1 MIRAGII
8 GGAGYTAGE
17 LIRLLLNHPE
27 AEISFVHSE
36 SSAGKLLSELHEG
49 IYGDTD
55 LRFTSEI
62 CLDGIDVLFLC
73 SAHGASRAFWE
84 SHPRPEGLK
93 VVDLAQD
100 FRDGSCGYVYG
111 LPECNAE
118 AIKGA
123 ASVANPGCFATAV
136 QLALLPLAAA
146 GLLKS
151 SVEVTAITGSTG
163 AGARP
168 GPTTHFSWRS
178 GNISAYKIF
187 EHQHLAEIRRT
198 LCTLQSSSCP
208 SPSSCHPE
216 RSEGPEIH
224 FIPLRGDFP
233 RGIFAA
239 AHTECPLDEAAA
251 RRLYEDY
258 YAAAPFTFV
267 APGAVDL
274 KQVTGTNKC
283 LLQLE
288 KHGERLVVCSVI
300 DNLLKGA
307 SGQAVQNM
315 NLMFGLPEASGLRLK
330 ATAF

>member
-17 LIRLLLNHPE
+17 LIRLLLWHPE
-27 AEISFVHSE
+27 VEIAFVHSE
-36 SSAGKLLSELHEG
+36 SSAGKFLSDVHEG
-49 IYGDTD
+49 IYGDTA

-62 CLDGIDVLFLC
+62 DLNGIDVLFLC
-73 SAHGASRAFWE
+73 SAHGASGAFWE

-111 LPECNAE
+111 LPECNAA
-118 AIKGA
+118 AIRGA
-123 ASVANPGCFATAV
+123 ASVANPGCFATAI

-146 GLLKS
+146 GLLQGPI
-151 SVEVTAITGSTG
+151 EVTAVTGSTG
-163 AGARP
+163 AGAKP
-168 GPTTHFSWRS
+168 GSTTHFSWRS

-187 EHQHLAEIRRT
+187 THQHLPEVCRT
-198 LCTLQSSSCP
+198 LSRLQT
-208 SPSSCHPE
+208 
-216 RSEGPEIH
+216 GYTPEIH
-224 FIPLRGDFP
+224 FVPLRGDFP

-239 AHTECPLDEAAA
+239 VHTECPLDEAAA
-251 RRLYEDY
+251 RSLYEDY
-258 YAAAPFTFV
+258 YADAPFTFV
-267 APGAVDL
+267 APGSVDL

-283 LLQLE
+283 LLQIE
-288 KHGERLVVCSVI
+288 KHGSRLVVCSVI

-315 NLMFGLPEASGLRLK
+315 NLMFGLPETAGLHLK

>member
-36 SSAGKLLSELHEG
+36 SSAGKLLSEIHEG

-55 LRFTSEI
+55 LRFTPEI

-111 LPECNAE
+111 LPECNAA
-118 AIKGA
+118 AIRGA
-123 ASVANPGCFATAV
+123 ASVANPGCFATAI
-136 QLALLPLAAA
+136 QLSLLPLSAA

-151 SVEVTAITGSTG
+151 AVQVTAITGSTG

-198 LCTLQSSSCP
+198 LAS
-208 SPSSCHPE
+208 
-216 RSEGPEIH
+216 PEIH

-239 AHTECPLDEAAA
+239 VHTECPLDEAAA

-288 KHGERLVVCSVI
+288 KHG
-300 DNLLKGA
+300 
-307 SGQAVQNM
+307 
-315 NLMFGLPEASGLRLK
+315 
-330 ATAF
+330 

>member
-36 SSAGKLLSELHEG
+36 SSAGKLLSEIHEG

-55 LRFTSEI
+55 LRFTPEI

-84 SHPRPEGLK
+84 SHPMPEGLK

-111 LPECNAE
+111 LPECNAA
-118 AIKGA
+118 AIRGA
-123 ASVANPGCFATAV
+123 ASVANPGCFATAI
-136 QLALLPLAAA
+136 QLSLLPLSAA

-151 SVEVTAITGSTG
+151 AVQVTAITGSTG

-198 LCTLQSSSCP
+198 LAC
-208 SPSSCHPE
+208 
-216 RSEGPEIH
+216 PEIH

-239 AHTECPLDEAAA
+239 VHTECPLDEAAA

-315 NLMFGLPEASGLRLK
+315 NLMFGLPETAGLRLK

>member
-36 SSAGKLLSELHEG
+36 SSAGKLLSEIHEG

-55 LRFTSEI
+55 LRFTPEI

-111 LPECNAE
+111 LPECNAA
-118 AIKGA
+118 AIRGA
-123 ASVANPGCFATAV
+123 ASVANPGCFATAI
-136 QLALLPLAAA
+136 QLSLLPLSAA

-151 SVEVTAITGSTG
+151 AVQVTAITGSTG

-198 LCTLQSSSCP
+198 LVS
-208 SPSSCHPE
+208 
-216 RSEGPEIH
+216 PEIH

-239 AHTECPLDEAAA
+239 VHTECPLDEAAA
-251 RRLYEDY
+251 RKLYEDY

-315 NLMFGLPEASGLRLK
+315 NLMFGLPETAGLRLK

>member
-36 SSAGKLLSELHEG
+36 SSAGKLLSEIHEG

-55 LRFTSEI
+55 LRFTPEI

-111 LPECNAE
+111 LPECNAA
-118 AIKGA
+118 AIRGA
-123 ASVANPGCFATAV
+123 ASVANPGCFATAI
-136 QLALLPLAAA
+136 QLSLLPLSAA

-151 SVEVTAITGSTG
+151 AVQVTAITGSTG

-198 LCTLQSSSCP
+198 LAS
-208 SPSSCHPE
+208 
-216 RSEGPEIH
+216 PEIH

-239 AHTECPLDEAAA
+239 VHTECPLDEAAA
-251 RRLYEDY
+251 RKLYEDY

-288 KHGERLVVCSVI
+288 KHGDRLVVCSVI

-315 NLMFGLPEASGLRLK
+315 NLMFGLPETSGLRLK

>member
-36 SSAGKLLSELHEG
+36 SSAGKLLSEIHEG

-55 LRFTSEI
+55 LRFTPEI

-111 LPECNAE
+111 LPECNAA
-118 AIKGA
+118 AIRGA
-123 ASVANPGCFATAV
+123 ASVANPGCFATAI
-136 QLALLPLAAA
+136 QLSLLPLSAA

-151 SVEVTAITGSTG
+151 AVQVTAITGSTG

-198 LCTLQSSSCP
+198 LAF
-208 SPSSCHPE
+208 H
-216 RSEGPEIH
+216 EIH

-239 AHTECPLDEAAA
+239 VHTECPLDEAAA

-315 NLMFGLPEASGLRLK
+315 NLMFGLPETAGLRLK

>member
-36 SSAGKLLSELHEG
+36 SSAGKLLSEIHEG

-55 LRFTSEI
+55 LRFTPEI

-118 AIKGA
+118 MIRGA
-123 ASVANPGCFATAV
+123 ASVANPGCFATAI
-136 QLALLPLAAA
+136 QLSLLPLSAA

-151 SVEVTAITGSTG
+151 AVQVTAITGSTG

-198 LCTLQSSSCP
+198 LAS
-208 SPSSCHPE
+208 
-216 RSEGPEIH
+216 PEIH

-239 AHTECPLDEAAA
+239 VHTECPLDEASA

-288 KHGERLVVCSVI
+288 KHGDRLVVCSVI

-315 NLMFGLPEASGLRLK
+315 NLMFGLPETSGLRLK

>member
-36 SSAGKLLSELHEG
+36 SSAGKLLSEIHEG

-55 LRFTSEI
+55 LRFTPEI

-118 AIKGA
+118 MIRGA
-123 ASVANPGCFATAV
+123 ASVANPGCFATAI
-136 QLALLPLAAA
+136 QLSLLPLSAA

-151 SVEVTAITGSTG
+151 AVQVTAITGSTG

-198 LCTLQSSSCP
+198 LAS
-208 SPSSCHPE
+208 
-216 RSEGPEIH
+216 PEIH

-239 AHTECPLDEAAA
+239 VHTECPLDEAAA

-258 YAAAPFTFV
+258 YASAPFTFV

-315 NLMFGLPEASGLRLK
+315 NLMFGLPETSGLRLK

>member
-36 SSAGKLLSELHEG
+36 SSAGKLLSEIHEG

-55 LRFTSEI
+55 LRFTPEI

-111 LPECNAE
+111 LPECNAA
-118 AIKGA
+118 AIRGA
-123 ASVANPGCFATAV
+123 ASVANPGCFATAI
-136 QLALLPLAAA
+136 QLSLLPLSAA

-151 SVEVTAITGSTG
+151 AVQVTAITGSTG

-198 LCTLQSSSCP
+198 LAC
-208 SPSSCHPE
+208 
-216 RSEGPEIH
+216 PEIH

-239 AHTECPLDEAAA
+239 VHTECPLDEAAA

-315 NLMFGLPEASGLRLK
+315 NLMFGLPETAGLRLK

>member
-36 SSAGKLLSELHEG
+36 SSAGKLLSDIHEG

-55 LRFTSEI
+55 LRFTPEI

-111 LPECNAE
+111 LPECNAA
-118 AIKGA
+118 AIRGA
-123 ASVANPGCFATAV
+123 ASVANPGCFATAI
-136 QLALLPLAAA
+136 QLSLLPLSAA

-151 SVEVTAITGSTG
+151 AVQVTAITGSTG

-198 LCTLQSSSCP
+198 LAC
-208 SPSSCHPE
+208 
-216 RSEGPEIH
+216 PEIH

-239 AHTECPLDEAAA
+239 VHTECPLDEAAA

-315 NLMFGLPEASGLRLK
+315 NLMFGLPETAGLRLK

>member
-27 AEISFVHSE
+27 TEISFVHSE
-36 SSAGKLLSELHEG
+36 SSAGKLLSEIHEG

-55 LRFTSEI
+55 LRFTPEI

-111 LPECNAE
+111 LPECNAA
-118 AIKGA
+118 AIRGA
-123 ASVANPGCFATAV
+123 ASVANPGCFATAI
-136 QLALLPLAAA
+136 QLSLLPLSAA

-151 SVEVTAITGSTG
+151 AVQVTAITGSTG

-187 EHQHLAEIRRT
+187 EHQHLVEIRRT
-198 LCTLQSSSCP
+198 LAC
-208 SPSSCHPE
+208 
-216 RSEGPEIH
+216 PEIH

-239 AHTECPLDEAAA
+239 VHTECPLDEAAA

-288 KHGERLVVCSVI
+288 KHDDRLVVCSVI

-315 NLMFGLPEASGLRLK
+315 NLMFGLPETAGLRLK

>member
-17 LIRLLLNHPE
+17 LIRLLLIHPE

-36 SSAGKLLSELHEG
+36 SSAGKLLGEVHEG
-49 IYGDTD
+49 IWGDTD

-62 CLDGIDVLFLC
+62 DLGGIDVLFLC
-73 SAHGASRAFWE
+73 SAHGASRAFWDA
-84 SHPRPEGLK
+84 HPRPEGLK

-111 LPECNAE
+111 LPDCNAA

-123 ASVANPGCFATAV
+123 ASVANPGCFATAI

-146 GLLKS
+146 GLLQGA
-151 SVEVTAITGSTG
+151 VEVTAVTGSTG
-163 AGARP
+163 AGAKP

-187 EHQHLAEIRRT
+187 EHQHLPEIRRT
-198 LCTLQSSSCP
+198 LG
-208 SPSSCHPE
+208 SPT
-216 RSEGPEIH
+216 IH

-239 AHTECPLDEAAA
+239 VHTECPLDEAAA
-251 RRLYEDY
+251 RKLYEDY
-258 YAAAPFTFV
+258 YVPAPFTFV
-267 APGAVDL
+267 APGPVDL

-288 KHGERLVVCSVI
+288 KHGGRLVVCSVI

-307 SGQAVQNM
+307 SGQAIQNM
-315 NLMFGLPEASGLRLK
+315 NLMFSLPETTGLHLK
-330 ATAF
+330 ATGF